1 VGQEI
6 VDGTGFPDDID
17 KTRRLLE
24 DLAQQEKGRTSQ
36 PADIGATHTTTDD
49 LALGKMAVERGL
61 LTLKQLQD
69 CLRLQSEAST
79 TGTALPLGSILV
91 EQGHLKSEVLL
102 GLFRE
107 QAHSPPGL
115 PQLSRYEVREKLG
128 EGATAVVYRGWDREL
143 KRPVALKILRDVV
156 GLSQVSRERFHREAQ
171 AAAGMAHP
179 NVLQVYDAGD
189 AGGQL
194 YIVMELV
201 DGRPLS
207 EILKA
212 RTLGQKEL
220 VRILE
225 KVARGVAAAHEKGIV
240 HRDLKP
246 ANILVGASGEPKVG
260 DFGLAH
266 LPETSTALTK
276 TGATLGTPLYMS
288 PEQVEGRPKDISART
303 DVYALGAILYEIL
316 TLRPPHTGDT
326 LPEIYGK
333 ITHEEPVSPKK
344 LQANT
349 SSDLATI
356 ALKALEKNPERR
368 YSGAQAFADD
378 LRRAL
383 EDQPIEA
390 RPVSQAEKLWRR
402 AVKYRVLLGGAAV
415 IALIGILV
423 GGFVSRRGIHL
434 AGIVFLERL
443 DGEVTITQGGKRG
456 PAKVGQI
463 LASGDA
469 LETGPW
475 PSRCVLRF
483 QNETTIEVGP
493 DTGVG
498 DVSLE
503 PDRRLG
509 VRKGTIRADLLKQSP
524 VEPITFVTSHGDVQ
538 ATRSALRISVSSDP
552 AQGTRIEVEDG
563 QAEVR
568 KPSGERIII
577 EAGSFAIAAKGLEL
591 TSTTIALALDLG
603 GGVKMEFIAIKPGTF
618 SMGGTM
624 EAGPWNLDERPL
636 HRVVMTKG
644 FALGRY
650 PVTRGQFAAFVK
662 ATGYQTEGERS
673 GGKAWGRSPTGQ
685 WQEIPGNTWRTPV
698 RMTQTDDHPAV
709 CVSWNDAKAFC
720 DWASKATGRVVTL
733 PTEAEWEYV
742 CRAGTRTRW
751 SFGDEELAFADYE
764 WCSINSD
771 MQTHPVGQKK
781 RNPWGIYD
789 MVGNVG
795 VWCQDFAGPY
805 SGDAADPTGPP
816 TGKDRILR
824 GGNWR
829 IGPVTPSTRGSASP
843 SNKAA
848 DIGFRVCLR

>member
-6 VDGTGFPDDID
+6 ANGKGFSEDIE
-17 KTRRLLE
+17 KSKRLLE
-24 DLAQQEKGRTSQ
+24 DLTQRGLGRTSQ
-36 PADIGATHTTTDD
+36 PADIAATQTTPDD
-49 LALGKMAVERGL
+49 LALVKMAVERGL
-61 LTLKQLQD
+61 LTLEQLEE
-69 CLRLQSEAST
+69 CLRLQREAST
-79 TGTALPLGSILV
+79 AGTALSLGSILV
-91 EQGHLKSEVLL
+91 EQGHLKSESLL
-102 GLFRE
+102 ELFRE
-107 QAHSPPGL
+107 QVHSPPGV
-115 PQLSRYEVREKLG
+115 PQLSRYEVRGKLG

-143 KRPVALKILRDVV
+143 KRPVALKVLRDVV

-171 AAAGMAHP
+171 AAAAMAHP

-189 AGGQL
+189 VGGQL

-201 DGRPLS
+201 DGRPFS

-212 RTLGQKEL
+212 RNLGQKEL

-225 KVARGVAAAHEKGIV
+225 KVARGVAVAHEKGIV

-246 ANILVGASGEPKVG
+246 ANILVSASGEPKVG

-316 TLRPPHTGDT
+316 ALRPPHTGDT

-333 ITHEEPVSPKK
+333 ITHEEAVSPKK
-344 LQANT
+344 LQANAST
-349 SSDLATI
+349 DLATI
-356 ALKALEKNPERR
+356 ALKALEKKPERR
-368 YSGAQAFADD
+368 YPGAQAFADD
-378 LRRAL
+378 LLRAL

-390 RPVSQAEKLWRR
+390 RPVSRAERLWRR
-402 AVKYRVLLGGAAV
+402 GVKYRVLLGGAAL

-423 GGFVSRRGIHL
+423 GGFVSRRGSHL

-443 DGEVTITQGGKRG
+443 DGEVTITHGGKSG
-456 PAKVGQI
+456 PARVGQI

-475 PSRCVLRF
+475 PSRGVLRF

-493 DTGVG
+493 DTRVG

-509 VRKGTIRADLLKQSP
+509 VRNGTIRADLMKQSP
-524 VEPITFVTSHGDVQ
+524 VEPITFVTPHGEVKG
-538 ATRSALRISVSSDP
+538 TRSALRINVSSDP

-568 KPSGERIII
+568 KPSGERILI
-577 EAGSFAIAAKGLEL
+577 EGGSFAIAAKGLDL
-591 TSTTIALALDLG
+591 MATPIALALDFG
-603 GGVKMEFIAIKPGTF
+603 GGGKMEFIAIKPGTF
-618 SMGGTM
+618 TMGGTM
-624 EAGPWNLDERPL
+624 EPAPWLADERPI
-636 HRVVMTKG
+636 HRVVLTKG
-644 FALGRY
+644 FAMGKY

-662 ATGYQTEGERS
+662 ATGYQTDGERI
-673 GGKAWGRSPTGQ
+673 GKAWGRSPTGQ
-685 WQEIPGNTWRTPV
+685 WQEVPGNTWRTPA
-698 RMTQTDDHPAV
+698 RFTQTDDHPVV

-720 DWASKATGRVVTL
+720 DWATKATGRAVTL

-751 SFGDEELAFADYE
+751 SFGDEELAFADHE
-764 WCSINSD
+764 WCSTNSG

-781 RNPWGIYD
+781 RNPWGLYD
-789 MVGNVG
+789 MGGNVL
-795 VWCQDFAGPY
+795 VWCQDFTGPY
-805 SGDAADPTGPP
+805 SGDAVDPTGPP
-816 TGKDRILR
+816 TGENRILR

-829 IGPVTPSTRGSASP
+829 IGPVGSSTRGSALP
-843 SNKAA
+843 SNKGS